1 MPMPDEA
8 SPRPGGIPPAYRAPT
23 HLSRR
28 FFQVCQ
34 ALGHEAF
41 RPFGLEMRHSGV
53 FVVLSHEPGID
64 QKRLA
69 DALGRDQTSTGQMVD
84 DLVALGLVERHPS
97 PTNRR
102 AHALFLTVAGAALLR
117 DRLMPV
123 IRGVQARILAAL
135 SPEEAQ
141 TFLALLTR
149 LIEANE
155 AHARPGAARRPPRRR
170 QPRGTSPP
178 EPRGDASWP
187 SPPAARDEPPSA

>member
-1 MPMPDEA
+1 MADHA
-8 SPRPGGIPPAYRAPT
+8 PRSAGIPAAYRAPT

-41 RPFGLEMRHSGV
+41 RPFGFEMRHSGV

-69 DALGRDQTSTGQMVD
+69 DALGRDQTTTGQMVD
-84 DLVALGLVERHPS
+84 DLVALGLVERRPS
-97 PTNRR
+97 PANRR
-102 AHALFLTVAGAALLR
+102 AHALFLTDAGSALLR
-117 DRLMPV
+117 DRLMAV

-135 SPEEAQ
+135 SPEEAA

-149 LIEANE
+149 VVEANE

-170 QPRGTSPP
+170 PRDTSSP
-178 EPRGDASWP
+178 ERRGDAPWP
-187 SPPAARDEPPSA
+187 LPPPSAPGEPSSA